1 VSTTT
6 HLPGDPRRE
15 PPVEPAG
22 NVAEI
27 GWGGTPGA
35 AQAYAE
41 QRRKRLRRG
50 RFAGLAVAVPIWLLS
65 LVPIA
70 RESMD
75 GREGMRLVLV
85 YLVVGA
91 LSLGVAVAIRA
102 VYVVL
107 MKRKLW
113 SPWLFPLA
121 ALVAIV
127 GYTVQSA
134 GEEPVVLT
142 AAPIEASNV
151 DIARST

>member
-1 VSTTT
+1 
-6 HLPGDPRRE
+6 
-15 PPVEPAG
+15 
-22 NVAEI
+22 
-27 GWGGTPGA
+27 
-35 AQAYAE
+35 
-41 QRRKRLRRG
+41 
-50 RFAGLAVAVPIWLLS
+50 
-65 LVPIA
+65 
-70 RESMD
+70 MD
-75 GREGMRLVLV
+75 GREGMKLVLV

-91 LSLGVAVAIRA
+91 LSLAVAVAIRA

-151 DIARST
+151 DTARST